1 MVEIITIGDEIL
13 IGQIIDTNS
22 AWMAVE
28 LNKAGFE
35 VAQISSIHDDA
46 ALIKKTLTDALK
58 RADIVLITGGLGPTK
73 DDLTKKTLCDFFDA
87 ELVFDESVLKNI
99 ENVFRG
105 RNFVINELTRNQAY
119 VPKNCTVIQN
129 KVGTAPIMWFEKENK
144 IIVSMPGVPY
154 EMKMSMTEEVIP
166 RLQKYF
172 NPNQIILHKTIQVYG
187 IGESIL
193 AEQIADWENSLPE
206 NLHLAYL
213 PNYGIVKLRISG
225 KGEDELL
232 LESEINQE
240 IEKLTNIL
248 GESIIA
254 YEDKSIEQLLGE
266 KLQIRGLTISTSES
280 CTGGNVAHKIT
291 SIPGSSDYYKGSV
304 VSYSNEVK
312 MNLLNVSKDDLDSF
326 GAVSQ
331 PVVEQMAI
339 GARDLLHTDLSVS
352 VSGIAGPG
360 GGTKEKP
367 VGTVWIGVATNNNVF
382 SELFRFG
389 SISRE
394 NIIERSSMAALIMA
408 FKAIQE

>member
-13 IGQIIDTNS
+13 IGQIVDTNS

-35 VAQISSIHDDA
+35 IAQITSIHDDA
-46 ALIKKTLTDALK
+46 VLIKKALTEALN
-58 RADIVLITGGLGPTK
+58 RADVVLLTGGLGPTK
-73 DDLTKKTLCDFFDA
+73 DDLTKQTLCDFFDT

-99 ENVFRG
+99 ENVFKG

-119 VPKNCTVIQN
+119 VPKNCTVIHN
-129 KVGTAPIMWFEKENK
+129 KVGTAPILWFERDKK
-144 IIVSMPGVPY
+144 IIVSMPGVPF
-154 EMKMSMTEEVIP
+154 EMKKVMADEVIP
-166 RLQKYF
+166 RLLNYF
-172 NPNQIILHKTIQVYG
+172 NPSQIIIHKTVQVYG

-225 KGEDELL
+225 KSNDKTS
-232 LESEINQE
+232 LEIQINQE
-240 IEKLTNIL
+240 IEKVKLIL

-254 YEDKSIEQLLGE
+254 FEDKPLEEIIGE
-266 KLQIRGLTISTSES
+266 KLRQKGMTISTAES
-280 CTGGNVAHKIT
+280 CTGGNIAHKIT
-291 SIPGSSDYYKGSV
+291 SVPGSSDYYKGSV
-304 VSYSNEVK
+304 VSYCNEVK
-312 MNLLNVSKDDLDSF
+312 VNLLNVSKDDLDSY

-339 GARDLLHTDLSVS
+339 GVRNLLKTDVSVS
-352 VSGIAGPG
+352 VSGIAGPD
-360 GGTKEKP
+360 GGTKDKP
-367 VGTVWIGVATNNNVF
+367 VGTVWIGTATNEGVQTEKF
-382 SELFRFG
+382 QFG

-394 NIIERSSMAALIMA
+394 NVIERSTFAAFMMIL
-408 FKAIQE
+408 KALEK